1 MHMTPTMNI
10 VTAGDI
16 VDRLAGLSVDEL
28 RALDGRLEDA
38 QRVTRAIL
46 RERLALA
53 RRNDAWRARELS
65 IVTKQ

>member
-1 MHMTPTMNI
+1 MHMTPSMNI

-16 VDRLAGLSVDEL
+16 VDRLSGLTVDEL
-28 RALDGRLEDA
+28 RALSGRLEDA

-53 RRNDAWRARELS
+53 RRDERWQAKLN
-65 IVTKQ
+65 IVTK